1 MVVVGMIVRV
11 DMGFSPVM
19 VLMDMD
25 KVIILQK
32 NRIRQYFSG
41 ITASGYSF
49 IAVKNMDTI

>member
-1 MVVVGMIVRV
+1 MIVRV